1 MRKFT
6 SLLLLGFALGS
17 FAQTPGG
24 VSGSELWFKTAP
36 LNSDLQGYYRWQ
48 DFSGDSIRLMLLDSR
63 GVKSELTLP
72 NSSVHYFNF
81 NPSLWLADGFR
92 SLSAKL
98 KHGDLSQATVIGV
111 FSPELATIGKD
122 MVVYALDGRKG
133 DGAILSKDKAV
144 RGRGVEPLDY
154 SVNGNTI
161 HYNAD
166 ESKTASRNFDNA
178 LGAIGHFSYRPKSR
192 TYNREGATFNA
203 PIKHTL
209 ILKSRKK

>member
-6 SLLLLGFALGS
+6 SFLLLGFAIGS

-92 SLSAKL
+92 S
-98 KHGDLSQATVIGV
+98 H
-111 FSPELATIGKD
+111 
-122 MVVYALDGRKG
+122 
-133 DGAILSKDKAV
+133 
-144 RGRGVEPLDY
+144 
-154 SVNGNTI
+154 
-161 HYNAD
+161 
-166 ESKTASRNFDNA
+166 
-178 LGAIGHFSYRPKSR
+178 
-192 TYNREGATFNA
+192 
-203 PIKHTL
+203 
-209 ILKSRKK
+209 